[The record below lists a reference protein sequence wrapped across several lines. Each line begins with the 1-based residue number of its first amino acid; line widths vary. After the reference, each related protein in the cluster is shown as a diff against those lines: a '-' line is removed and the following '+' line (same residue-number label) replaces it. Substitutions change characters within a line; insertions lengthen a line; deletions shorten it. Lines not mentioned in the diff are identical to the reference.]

1 MTSRL
6 RSPLSSIIFAALLAG
21 CAEYTPTPFTPAH
34 IDTSAYVPK
43 VDAFVVVLDTS
54 DSMNFYYANRRN
66 FFTAKDVV
74 NNMNQTIPPLGYTSA
89 LVGFGSG
96 SVYPSE
102 DVRVV
107 YGPATYRSV
116 DFARGLSTLEYAD
129 GLTPMS
135 TGIDVGGETVKAGSG
150 KVALILV
157 SDFWHIDDGA
167 VDAVVDKLKA
177 EYGDRLCIHSIKVGN
192 ALPADDLPADLA
204 GVNSC
209 GTSVDAAS
217 LASAD
222 AMAGYVTDVLLQPAA
237 VRAAAVKY
245 EKNTVS
251 ASALFDTDKAVLKE
265 EGKTAL
271 HALDQSIKARGANVV
286 DIRVIGHTD
295 SEGPEQYNM
304 GLSIRRADAVRAYM
318 VSDGVAPSIIQV
330 SGEGETNPVASNAT
344 SAGRAQNRRVDV
356 LVGSREVSEK

>member
-1 MTSRL
+1 
-6 RSPLSSIIFAALLAG
+6 
-21 CAEYTPTPFTPAH
+21 
-34 IDTSAYVPK
+34 
-43 VDAFVVVLDTS
+43 
-54 DSMNFYYANRRN
+54 
-66 FFTAKDVV
+66 
-74 NNMNQTIPPLGYTSA
+74 
-89 LVGFGSG
+89 
-96 SVYPSE
+96 
-102 DVRVV
+102 
-107 YGPATYRSV
+107 
-116 DFARGLSTLEYAD
+116 
-129 GLTPMS
+129 
-135 TGIDVGGETVKAGSG
+135 
-150 KVALILV
+150 
-157 SDFWHIDDGA
+157 
-167 VDAVVDKLKA
+167 
-177 EYGDRLCIHSIKVGN
+177 
-192 ALPADDLPADLA
+192 
-204 GVNSC
+204 
-209 GTSVDAAS
+209 VDAAS